1 MKLLSGLGNL
11 AGALLM
17 TCLGGIAALIK
28 PPAKEPAIQAQRLP
42 HTHPQPIKPLE
53 PKIESPTVTQPL
65 TPTEAEVLAV
75 AETVAAIAHLQ
86 PTPNTPIIEPEEPA
100 KAIAQPQPTPS
111 AVEAPTDETPEPEMI
126 DAWAVETKA
135 SSGAIAQPITV
146 EEAIA
151 PLESTEP
158 EPAAIV
164 KDTPKAFGSAMPLAI
179 APTPVATPP
188 TRWLSKAIREASP
201 KELAKTPSDTSDRW
215 LSEAVREAS
224 PKELAKTTTLKS
236 RAEQVYAALD
246 AAWSDGT
253 TSYSKLIAAVRET
266 TGRGCS
272 KAKIAAWKKER
283 GLISA

>member
-28 PPAKEPAIQAQRLP
+28 PPAKEPVVQSQRLP
-42 HTHPQPIKPLE
+42 HTHPQPIRPLE
-53 PKIESPTVTQPL
+53 PKIDSPRLTQPL

-75 AETVAAIAHLQ
+75 AETVAAIAHFH
-86 PTPNTPIIEPEEPA
+86 
-100 KAIAQPQPTPS
+100 PTPS
-111 AVEAPTDETPEPEMI
+111 AVEAPTDETSDPEMI
-126 DAWAVETKA
+126 DVWAVETKE
-135 SSGAIAQPITV
+135 SSGAIAQSITVDEAIAQPITV

-151 PLESTEP
+151 PLEPTEP

-164 KDTPKAFGSAMPLAI
+164 KDILEAI

-188 TRWLSKAIREASP
+188 TRWLSEAIREASP

-215 LSEAVREAS
+215 LSEAE
-224 PKELAKTTTLKS
+224 AKTTTLKT